1 MKPRVEFLFDF
12 GSPNAYL
19 AHQVIPEIE
28 ARTGVKFAYVPVLLG
43 GIFKLTNNASPMVA
57 FGPVK
62 NKLPYEML
70 ETQRFIRRHNI
81 VKYKFNP
88 HFPINT
94 LALMRGAV
102 AAELEGILP
111 SYVEAGFHFMW
122 EEPRKMDDPETFRAA
137 LAEAGLP
144 ADRLLELSQ
153 SPEVKKRL
161 MDNTEQA
168 VARGAFGIPTF
179 FVGGEIFFGKDRLGL
194 VEEEIARVAQGAA

>member
-1 MKPRVEFLFDF
+1 VKPRVDFLFDF

-28 ARTGVKFAYVPVLLG
+28 ARTGVKFTYIPVLLG
-43 GIFKLTNNASPMVA
+43 GIFKLTNNSSPMVA

-70 ETQRFIRRHNI
+70 ETQRFIRRHAI

-102 AAELEGILP
+102 AAAMEGILP
-111 SYVEAGFHFMW
+111 AYVEAVFHFMW
-122 EEPRKMDDPETFRAA
+122 EDPRKMDDPETFRAA

-144 ADRLLELSQ
+144 ADHLLELSQ
-153 SPEVKKRL
+153 TPEVKKRL

-179 FVGGEIFFGKDRLGL
+179 FVGEEIFFGKDRLGL
-194 VEEEIARVAQGAA
+194 VEEEIVRAGAA

>member
-1 MKPRVEFLFDF
+1 VKPRVDFLFDF

-28 ARTGVKFAYVPVLLG
+28 ARTGVKFTYIPVLLG
-43 GIFKLTNNASPMVA
+43 GIFKLTNNSSPMVA

-111 SYVEAGFHFMW
+111 TYVEAGFHFMW
-122 EEPRKMDDPETFRAA
+122 EDPRKMDDPETFRAA

-144 ADRLLELSQ
+144 ADHLLELSQ
-153 SPEVKKRL
+153 TPEVKKRL

-179 FVGGEIFFGKDRLGL
+179 FVGEEIFFGKDRLGL
-194 VEEEIARVAQGAA
+194 VEEEITRVGAA